1 MGARPHDRLSPP
13 RALGTRVLAAS
24 LALLALFL
32 GLTFAGLDLAFRRA
46 AQQALEDVLDSQV
59 LGLLAAAD
67 EGPGGTLEIPA
78 GLPETRLSRPGSG
91 LYGRVTT
98 PRGDPVW
105 ISRSAVGIVLPPGG
119 NLDPGRPE
127 YRTDRLA
134 DGEQIM
140 LVELRV
146 EWEFDDGE
154 TEDYVFTV
162 ASSMDGYRA
171 QIARYRTRLGGW
183 FALMTVLLGAAQL
196 LILRFVLRPLR
207 QAEREV
213 EEIET
218 GLRERL
224 SGGYPAELEAL
235 ARNVNELIESERAR
249 STRYRESLDNLA
261 HSLKTP
267 LAVVRSQIEATGPIE
282 ERAGIVIDQVDRMQG
297 IVDYQLRRAAAGSAA
312 GGPRVEVGPVAEAT
326 LSALRK
332 VYADRAIDAS
342 ATIEPGS
349 VFRGDRG
356 DLAELLGNLLD
367 NAFKWCR
374 HAVRLEVRRRHDGER
389 RRPGLTI
396 VVEDDGPGL
405 DPERARS
412 LTRRGERGDQEVPGQ
427 GIGLAVVS
435 EILDARGGGI
445 EFGQSGLG
453 GARVTAWIPPVGTRR
468 GR

>member
-1 MGARPHDRLSPP
+1 MVAGSNDGLRVP

-24 LALLALFL
+24 MGLLVLFL

-46 AQQALEDVLDSQV
+46 ASQALEDVLDSQV

-67 EGPGGTLEIPA
+67 EASGHGLELPT

-91 LYGRVTT
+91 LYGRVAT
-98 PRGDPVW
+98 PEGETVW
-105 ISRSAVGIVLPPGG
+105 VSRSALGLTLPPSD

-127 YRTDRLA
+127 YRSFTLA
-134 DGEQIM
+134 DGDEIM
-140 LVELRV
+140 LVDLRV
-146 EWEFDDGE
+146 EWEFEDGVAR
-154 TEDYVFTV
+154 DFVFTV
-162 ASSMDGYRA
+162 ASSMGSYRA
-171 QIARYRTRLGGW
+171 QVARYRARLGGW
-183 FALMTVLLGAAQL
+183 FALMTVLMGAAQL
-196 LILRFVLRPLR
+196 VILRFVLRPLR

-235 ARNVNELIESERAR
+235 ARNVNELIEGERAR

-282 ERAGIVIDQVDRMQG
+282 ERAELVIEQVERMQG

-312 GGPRVEVGPVAEAT
+312 GSARVNIEPVAEAT
-326 LSALRK
+326 LAALRK
-332 VYADRAIDAS
+332 VYAERPIEVS
-342 ATIEPGS
+342 ARVQPGAT
-349 VFRGDRG
+349 FRGERG
-356 DLAELLGNLLD
+356 DLAEILGNLLD
-367 NAFKWCR
+367 NAFKWCQGKI
-374 HAVRLEVRRRHDGER
+374 RLEVRQLRSSG
-389 RRPGLTI
+389 RRPDLEI

-405 DPERARS
+405 DPTRAQS
-412 LTRRGERGDQEVPGQ
+412 LIRRGERGDEAVPGQ

-435 EILDARGGGI
+435 EIVGARGGAL
-445 EFGQSGLG
+445 EFGASAMG
-453 GARVTAWIPPVGTRR
+453 GARVVVRLPGEAARPLA
-468 GR
+468 